1 MRPALALGLVL
12 SGLVLAG
19 CGGGGGKAVARV
31 DGTKV
36 TRDELDATVAH
47 FDEEARREG
56 RPFPKKGSPGFDALR
71 NRLLALL
78 VYRAELELEAKRL
91 GVRVSDFEVARRLEL
106 GSPGEEGETG
116 DEFVRET
123 VRSQLLYERI
133 FREVT
138 RDVRGS
144 SPAAAARRNARM
156 TRFLARMRE
165 RHRVRYEP
173 GYAPGS

>member
-12 SGLVLAG
+12 SGLLLAG
-19 CGGGGGKAVARV
+19 CGGGGGKAVAKV
-31 DGTKV
+31 DGMKV

-56 RPFPKKGSPGFDALR
+56 RPFPKEGSPGFDALR

-91 GVRVSDFEVARRLEL
+91 GVRVTDAQVARRLEL
-106 GSPGEEGETG
+106 PNAGEEGEG
-116 DEFVRET
+116 ADAFARGT
-123 VRSQLLYERI
+123 VRSQLLYEGI
-133 FREVT
+133 FRRVT
-138 RDVRGS
+138 RGIRGR
-144 SPAAAARRNARM
+144 SPEAAARRNERMRRFVARM
-156 TRFLARMRE
+156 TG

>member
-1 MRPALALGLVL
+1 MRPALALALVL
-12 SGLVLAG
+12 AALGLAG
-19 CGGGGGKAVARV
+19 CGDGGKKTVASV
-31 DGTKV
+31 GEATI
-36 TRDELDATVAH
+36 TRDELDRTVAH

-56 RPFPKKGSPGFDALR
+56 RPFPKKGSEGFDALR
-71 NRLLALL
+71 NRLLGLL
-78 VYRAELELEAKRL
+78 VYRAELALEAKRL

-133 FREVT
+133 FRKVT
-138 RDVRGS
+138 RGIRGA
-144 SPAAAARRNARM
+144 SPAASARRNARM
-156 TRFLARMRE
+156 TRFLLRMRG
-165 RHRVRYEP
+165 RYRVRYEP

>member
-12 SGLVLAG
+12 AALLLAG
-19 CGGGGGKAVARV
+19 CGGAGDKAVATV
-31 DGTKV
+31 DGAKV

-56 RPFPKKGSPGFDALR
+56 RPFPKEGSPAFGAVR
-71 NRLLALL
+71 NRLLGLL

-91 GVRVSDFEVARRLEL
+91 GVRVDDRQVDERLRA
-106 GSPGEEGETG
+106 GAGGEEGEAG
-116 DEFVRET
+116 DAFTRAT
-123 VRSQLLYERI
+123 VRSQLLYEGI
-133 FREVT
+133 FRRVT
-138 RDVRGS
+138 RTIHGS

-156 TRFLARMRE
+156 SRFVAGMRD